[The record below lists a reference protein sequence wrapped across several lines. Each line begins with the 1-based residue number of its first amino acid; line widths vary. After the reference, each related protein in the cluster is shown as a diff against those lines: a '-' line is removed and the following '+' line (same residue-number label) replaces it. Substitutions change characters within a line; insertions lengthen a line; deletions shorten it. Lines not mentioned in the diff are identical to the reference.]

1 MSARLILGTAGHI
14 DHGKTSLVR
23 ALTGIDTD
31 RLPEEKARG
40 ITIELGFA
48 PCELPSGVRLGIVDV
63 PGHEKLVRTMV
74 AGATGIDLVLFA
86 IAADEGMMPQSR
98 EHLAI
103 CDLLGIEV
111 GVVALTKA
119 DLVDEELLEIARL
132 EAADEL
138 SRTALRDAELI
149 AVSTVDGRGLDAL
162 RAALERA
169 AARCRGRTLRDGP
182 AWLCVDRAFS
192 VHGFG
197 TVVTGTLR
205 GARLE
210 EGQSIEILPENA
222 RAPLAARIRGLEV
235 HGEKQRFAEPGSR
248 CAVNLQG
255 VEVDAVPRGSVLATP
270 GRIDYRPRIAAELRV
285 LPDAAPVED
294 GASLSVHLGTC
305 ERRARVIALSGRAIE
320 PGEVGMVELR
330 FERPVA
336 AIEGDRFIARGFRR
350 LAAAG
355 WTVGGGRILD
365 TAPERRR
372 RRAER
377 AADLDAASQGD
388 ARGALAARLARAGL
402 RGVQEA
408 QLLRERR
415 SLEGIEGVRVA
426 GNRWLHRT
434 AFVELEALALEAV
447 RQHHETQPT
456 DAWVGFA
463 GVRARVTRFAGDEA
477 LRAALESAARAGR
490 LESGPSGHRVPGHS
504 AHAADPESAEWI
516 AARIEAAGLGPPS
529 QEELAAELGVE
540 PRALAPVLD
549 HFVKEGRLLRIA
561 AGRYFARGPIEA
573 LRARV
578 VGFLEEH
585 GQIDPNHY
593 KELTGQ
599 SRKHTVP
606 LMEYFDAQK
615 LTRREGNL
623 RVLRARG

>member
-1 MSARLILGTAGHI
+1 MSAPRLILGTAGHI

-23 ALTGIDTD
+23 ALTGVETD

-48 PCELPSGVRLGIVDV
+48 PCALPGGVQLGIVDV

-119 DLVDEELLEIARL
+119 DLVDDELLELARL
-132 EAADEL
+132 EAAEEL
-138 SRTALRDAELI
+138 AATALAGSQLV
-149 AVSTVDGRGLDAL
+149 AVSTLDGRGLDAL
-162 RAALERA
+162 RRALADA
-169 AARCRGRTLRDGP
+169 AARCGGRTLRDGP

-210 EGQSIEILPENA
+210 EGQAIELLPENA

-235 HGEKQRFAEPGSR
+235 HGEKVARAEPGSR
-248 CAVNLQG
+248 CAVNLPG
-255 VEVDAVPRGSVLATP
+255 IELDAVPRGSVLATP
-270 GRIDYRPRIAAELRV
+270 GRLDYRPRIAAELRV
-285 LPDAAPVED
+285 LPGAPAVED
-294 GASLSVHLGTC
+294 GASFTAHLGTA
-305 ERRARVIALSGRAIE
+305 ERRARVLVLSGPRID
-320 PGEVGMVELR
+320 PGQSGAVELR
-330 FERPVA
+330 FDRPVPA
-336 AIEGDRFIARGFRR
+336 VEGDRFILRGFRR
-350 LAAAG
+350 IADAG

-365 TAPERRR
+365 TRPERRR
-372 RRAER
+372 RRSER
-377 AADLDAASQGD
+377 AADLAAAGRGD

-402 RGVQEA
+402 RGALETE
-408 QLLRERR
+408 LLRELR
-415 SLEGIEGVRVA
+415 SLEGIDGIQLA
-426 GNRWLHRT
+426 GNRWLHRD
-434 AFVELEALALEAV
+434 AFAQLQELALDAV
-447 RQHHETQPT
+447 REHHAAVPT
-456 DAWVGFA
+456 DPWVGFA
-463 GVRARVTRFAGDEA
+463 GVRARVTRFAPDEA
-477 LRAALESAARAGR
+477 LRAALDAAARAGR
-490 LESGPSGHRVPGHS
+490 LESGAHAYRLPGH
-504 AHAADPESAEWI
+504 APHAADPAI
-516 AARIEAAGLGPPS
+516 AQAVLERIENAQLGPPT
-529 QEELAAELGVE
+529 QEELAQELGVDA
-540 PRALAPVLD
+540 RALQPVLE
-549 HFVKEGRLLRIA
+549 HWVREQRLYRIA
-561 AGRYFARGPIEA
+561 AGRYFACAAVDA

-578 VGFLEEH
+578 LAFLERH

-615 LTRREGNL
+615 LTRREGNV
-623 RVLRARG
+623 RVLRAR

>member
-1 MSARLILGTAGHI
+1 MSPRLILGTAGHI

-23 ALTGIDTD
+23 ALTGVDTD

-48 PCELPSGVRLGIVDV
+48 PCALPSGLRLGIVDV

-103 CDLLGIEV
+103 CDLLGLEV
-111 GVVALTKA
+111 GVIALTKA
-119 DLVDEELLEIARL
+119 DLVDAELLEVAGL
-132 EAADEL
+132 EAASEFAATSL
-138 SRTALRDAELI
+138 AGAELVP
-149 AVSTVDGRGLDAL
+149 VSTLDGRGLDAL
-162 RAALERA
+162 RAALDRA

-210 EGQSIEILPENA
+210 EGQNVEILAEDA
-222 RAPLAARIRGLEV
+222 RAPLLARIRGLEV
-235 HGEKQRFAEPGSR
+235 HGEKLPRAEPGSR

-255 VEVDAVPRGSVLATP
+255 VELDAVPRGSVLATP
-270 GRIDYRPRIAAELRV
+270 GRLDYRPRIAAELRV
-285 LPDAAPVED
+285 LPGAPAVED
-294 GASLSVHLGTC
+294 GASLTAHLGTA
-305 ERRARVIALSGRAIE
+305 ERRARVLVLSGERIE
-320 PGEVGMVELR
+320 PGATGAVELR
-330 FERPVA
+330 FDRPVA
-336 AIEGDRFIARGFRR
+336 AVEGDRFILRGFRR
-350 LAAAG
+350 IADAG

-365 TAPERRR
+365 VLPERRR
-372 RRAER
+372 RRSER
-377 AADLDAASQGD
+377 AADLVPASQGD
-388 ARGALAARLARAGL
+388 ARAALAARLARAGL
-402 RGVQEA
+402 RGVLESD
-408 QLLRERR
+408 LLRERR
-415 SLEGIEGVRVA
+415 SLEGIEGIKLA
-426 GNRWLHRT
+426 GSRWLGRG
-434 AFVELEALALEAV
+434 AFERLQSLAIDAV
-447 RQHHETQPT
+447 REHHAAVPT

-463 GVRARVTRFAGDEA
+463 GVRARVSRFATDEA
-477 LRAALESAARAGR
+477 LRAALETAAHTRR
-490 LESGPSGHRVPGHS
+490 LESGAHGYRLAGHA
-504 AHAADPESAEWI
+504 AHASDPAI
-516 AARIEAAGLGPPS
+516 ARAVLERIEAAGLGPPT
-529 QEELAAELGVE
+529 QEELAQELGVDA
-540 PRALAPVLD
+540 RALQP
-549 HFVKEGRLLRIA
+549 LLEHHVREKHLYRIA
-561 AGRYFARGPIEA
+561 AGRYFARAAIDA

-578 VGFLEEH
+578 LAFLEQH

-623 RVLRARG
+623 RVLRGR